1 MSVSPCSV
9 FVGCARVSRLMSR
22 ALPREQS
29 SFPPRCFGFL
39 FLFHFPGYI
48 LCRVRS
54 MGVMRSFSRNTS
66 WLDFSNANTCGNTSL
81 QNSTV
86 QRRVQVFVLDQT
98 AWYNCAPVVFLI
110 RWDLLL
116 GALGRRCVDGNGAV
130 QIVVLDFA
138 QLSLQDTSY
147 GGPARLWWWRQG
159 VSSVMLRTRPV
170 VAAFRWVLL
179 LVVTRSRMNLESALT
194 CAQVAIRNFSSA
206 WTLSAVAKAFASARS
221 GASCACRIGI
231 PNIAPASGSVT
242 TGHQCIGPHHA

>member
-1 MSVSPCSV
+1 MQCVYVWCNVRSSVEHCVQSTQDVVCKGSCRCSWRMS
-9 FVGCARVSRLMSR
+9 SR
-22 ALPREQS
+22 APRSVTEASIVNSGLVVRMLRRDRPLPWN
-29 SFPPRCFGFL
+29 
-39 FLFHFPGYI
+39 
-48 LCRVRS
+48 V
-54 MGVMRSFSRNTS
+54 
-66 WLDFSNANTCGNTSL
+66 TSL
-81 QNSTV
+81 ASWCPCMVWITPHEEY
-86 QRRVQVFVLDQT
+86 

-221 GASCACRIGI
+221 GASCACPIGI

>member
-1 MSVSPCSV
+1 MSPCSV

-159 VSSVMLRTRPV
+159 VSSAV
-170 VAAFRWVLL
+170 VLTSLVL
-179 LVVTRSRMNLESALT
+179 
-194 CAQVAIRNFSSA
+194 CDVAH
-206 WTLSAVAKAFASARS
+206 SARS
-221 GASCACRIGI
+221 SCLSLGSASCCDSESHELGVCTDMRSGCDTQLFQCLDIVSCCEGIRIREI
-231 PNIAPASGSVT
+231 R
-242 TGHQCIGPHHA
+242 CIMRLPHWYSQHCTREW